1 MIIVLE
7 EWAIIF
13 DEDAMHTA
21 RKKYQWKESD
31 LSFQIKV
38 ELPQCEWFRGN
49 QSRSRFRYQMLGAF
63 HSAYEFTDFTSH
75 VSATV
80 QLNAF
85 PGIQLQN
92 IHL

>member
-1 MIIVLE
+1 MLE
-7 EWAIIF
+7 EWTIIF

-21 RKKYQWKESD
+21 RKKYQWKGSD
-31 LSFQIKV
+31 LRFKIKV
-38 ELPQCEWFRGN
+38 KLPQGEWFRGG
-49 QSRSRFRYQMLGAF
+49 QSHFRFRYQMLGAF